1 MTRNVGSMDRTIRL
15 IVGLAM
21 IAAALFSGLAVFEGS
36 LIRYGAVAVGLVLA
50 VTGLMRTCPA
60 YSILG
65 IRTCKV

>member
-1 MTRNVGSMDRTIRL
+1 MTTNVGTVDRGVRL
-15 IVGLAM
+15 VLGVAL
-21 IAAALFSGLAVFEGS
+21 IAAALFSGLTIFDGAVMK
-36 LIRYGAVAVGLVLA
+36 YGAILVGVVLA